1 MDNIKIIY
9 KNIKNIYLK
18 VKPNCEV
25 VLSVPKYTSSKE
37 IEQILSKKD
46 KWIKK
51 HLQYFSQKSQDKTS
65 LLYLGQRYK
74 LKVIPSKIEKMILD
88 KQYLILYVKIDDEI
102 TKQRLIDKWYRQQAK
117 KIFNDI
123 LQKYLN
129 ILQTSI
135 NRLSIKK
142 MKTRWGCCNYYKRY
156 INLNLYLI
164 RQDIK
169 AIEYVILHELA
180 HLTYPNHSKEFYN
193 YIALYMPDWKARKKT
208 LLTL

>member
-1 MDNIKIIY
+1 MDK
-9 KNIKNIYLK
+9 K
-18 VKPNCEV
+18 
-25 VLSVPKYTSSKE
+25 TSS
-37 IEQILSKKD
+37 IF
-46 KWIKK
+46 
-51 HLQYFSQKSQDKTS
+51 FSKSQDKTS

-74 LKVIPSKIEKMILD
+74 LKVIPSKIEKVILD
-88 KQYLILYVKIDDEI
+88 EQYLILYVKIDDEI

-142 MKTRWGCCNYYKRY
+142 MKTRWGSCNYYKRY

>member
-1 MDNIKIIY
+1 
-9 KNIKNIYLK
+9 
-18 VKPNCEV
+18 
-25 VLSVPKYTSSKE
+25 
-37 IEQILSKKD
+37 
-46 KWIKK
+46 
-51 HLQYFSQKSQDKTS
+51 
-65 LLYLGQRYK
+65 LYLGQRYK
-74 LKVIPSKIEKMILD
+74 LKVIPSKIEKVILD
-88 KQYLILYVKIDDEI
+88 EQYLILYVKIDDEI

-142 MKTRWGCCNYYKRY
+142 MKTRWGSCNYYKRY

-164 RQDIK
+164 RKDIK